1 MIMIENK
8 KYRSFIKWPGNKFRC
23 LEQIIPRLPK
33 SNRLIEPFVGSGSVF
48 LNSDYKHNILGEK
61 NHDLIQLFKL
71 VKEQGP
77 DFIQYCAQWFK
88 PEYNHAEQYY
98 ALRDTFNQTE
108 DQTLKASL
116 FLYLNRHG
124 YNGLCRFNN
133 KGIYN
138 VPFGLYKKPNLP
150 EKEMLRFHQKSKH
163 CEFFHCDY
171 KQTFELAK
179 PGDVI
184 YCDPPYHPLSKT
196 AKFTLYTQGAF
207 NETDQT
213 ELARLAES
221 TSKRGIHVLLSNHD
235 TEFTRNLY
243 QNAQNIYS
251 FEVQRSIASRSAQ
264 RVSVKEVLAY
274 FPATASL

>member
-1 MIMIENK
+1 MNMMNNT
-8 KYRSFIKWPGNKFRC
+8 KYRPFIKWPGNKFRC

-33 SNRLIEPFVGSGSVF
+33 AKRLIEPFMGSGSVF
-48 LNSDYKHNILGEK
+48 LNSDYKHYILGEK
-61 NHDLIQLFKL
+61 NPYLIKLFKL
-71 VKEQGP
+71 VQEQGP

-88 PEYNHAEQYY
+88 PQYNQKKQYY
-98 ALRDTFNQTE
+98 TLRDTFNQTE
-108 DQTLKASL
+108 DQILKAAL
-116 FLYLNRHG
+116 LLYLNRHG
-124 YNGLCRFNN
+124 YNGLCRFNS

-138 VPFGLYKKPNLP
+138 VPFGLYVKPYLP

-163 CEFFHCDY
+163 CEFIHCDY
-171 KQTFELAK
+171 QQTFAMAK

-184 YCDPPYHPLSKT
+184 YCDPPYHPISKT
-196 AKFTLYTQGAF
+196 AKFTLYTQGLF
-207 NETDQT
+207 DETDQT

-221 TSKRGIHVLLSNHD
+221 TSHRGIHVLISNHD

-251 FEVQRSIASRSAQ
+251 FEVRRSIASLAKQ

-274 FPATASL
+274 FPASSSL